1 MKKESIF
8 ETKIDKNFISSI
20 LARFSY
26 QIKQCSISALL
37 STKLNTCSVKEKW
50 YIDSILWNVLIV
62 MLFNWWYE
70 IKTREV
76 V

>member
-37 STKLNTCSVKEKW
+37 STKLNTCSVKEK
-50 YIDSILWNVLIV
+50 
-62 MLFNWWYE
+62 
-70 IKTREV
+70 
-76 V
+76 